1 MGKERK
7 VSTGINK
14 IKLVARLIELG
25 HQAEIIDGIPYILN
39 MPYAKAGKVV
49 NELGYKGSYGVKN
62 RKE

>member
-14 IKLVARLIELG
+14 T
-25 HQAEIIDGIPYILN
+25 
-39 MPYAKAGKVV
+39 
-49 NELGYKGSYGVKN
+49 ELGYKGSYGVKN